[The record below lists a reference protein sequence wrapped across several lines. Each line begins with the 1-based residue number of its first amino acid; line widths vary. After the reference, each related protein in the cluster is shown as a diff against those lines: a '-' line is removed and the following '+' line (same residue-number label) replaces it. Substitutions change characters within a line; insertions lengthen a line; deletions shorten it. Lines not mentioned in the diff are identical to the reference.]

1 MLLRAERTR
10 SSPVLLRTGT
20 RTLLEDN
27 PKREGSMLGPGT
39 GGVTAGSAS
48 SSAELPKTEEHTAK
62 FRIERAGTTEAENA
76 RITFVFL
83 EALITLGPNWGI
95 LTKIKKFVPSKQ
107 SG

>member
-1 MLLRAERTR
+1 MLRAERTR

-27 PKREGSMLGPGT
+27 TKREGSMLGPGT

-48 SSAELPKTEEHTAK
+48 SSAELPKTEADTDT

-76 RITFVFL
+76 RITFIFL
-83 EALITLGPNWGI
+83 EVLITLGQNWGT
-95 LTKIKKFVPSKQ
+95 LTKIKKFVLSKQ
-107 SG
+107 SE